1 MKTGHPAR
9 TLIAVISSI
18 STTAAILLAL
28 AFAAAPAAHAVETPE
43 FDTEIFNEC
52 VLEKIR
58 DASDTTLVREIRE
71 ACLEVAQRE
80 KLDKAES
87 TVAEEDESTTPL
99 EARIEETRATEELG
113 FVITP
118 YKPNYVIVGYNPDPN
133 EAPWTEAFPDQDIE
147 LDDAEIKFQISFMVP
162 MVRNIIGDNGDLY
175 IAYTNRS
182 FWQAFNQEESLP
194 FRETNH
200 EPEFWFQF
208 DNKWKIFGFTNRL
221 NSFGFVHQSNG
232 RNEPISRSWNR
243 LFANFIF
250 ERNNLALSIKPW
262 IIIGDKI
269 GNEDIQDYMG
279 NVELRGAYKWRQH
292 TFSLMLRN
300 NIQSGFSKG
309 TFQTDWSFP
318 IHRRLRGYVQYFNG
332 YGESLIDYNDHNNTL
347 GMGFL
352 FTDYF

>member
-1 MKTGHPAR
+1 MKTGHPAHR
-9 TLIAVISSI
+9 LFPVIRSISAALSIMLASNIAVV
-18 STTAAILLAL
+18 
-28 AFAAAPAAHAVETPE
+28 AAARAVDEVE
-43 FDTEIFNEC
+43 FDEEVFNQC
-52 VLEKIR
+52 VLERIR
-58 DASDTTLVREIRE
+58 GASDTTLVREIRS
-71 ACLEVAQRE
+71 ACLELARGE
-80 KLDKAES
+80 APAEP
-87 TVAEEDESTTPL
+87 EPLLEDGGETTPL
-99 EARIEETRATEELG
+99 EARIEETEATEQMS

-118 YKPNYVIVGYNPDPN
+118 FKPNYVMVGYNPDPN
-133 EAPWTEAFPDQDIE
+133 ETPWQEAFPDEDIS
-147 LDDAEIKFQISFMVP
+147 LDAAEIKFQISFMVP
-162 MVRNIIGDNGDLY
+162 LVRNIIKDNGHLY

-182 FWQAFNQEESLP
+182 FWQAFNEEESLP

-200 EPEFWFQF
+200 EPELWFQF
-208 DNKWKIFGFTNRL
+208 DNQWKIFGLTNRL
-221 NSFGFVHQSNG
+221 NSFGLVHQSNG

-250 ERNNLALSIKPW
+250 ERNNMALSIKPW
-262 IIIGDKI
+262 IIVGDKI

-300 NIQSGFSKG
+300 NLQSGFSKG

-332 YGESLIDYNDHNNTL
+332 YGESLIDYNVHTNTF
-347 GMGFL
+347 GMGFQ

>member
-1 MKTGHPAR
+1 MKTGYPAR
-9 TLIAVISSI
+9 RLVSVIRSI
-18 STTAAILLAL
+18 STALSIMLAL
-28 AFAAAPAAHAVETPE
+28 TIAGVPAAHAVEE
-43 FDTEIFNEC
+43 VGFDEDEFNEC
-52 VLEKIR
+52 VLERIR
-58 DASDTTLVREIRE
+58 DASDATLVREIRD
-71 ACLEVAQRE
+71 ACLEEAQTKTSDPSE
-80 KLDKAES
+80 P
-87 TVAEEDESTTPL
+87 TEEEGETTPL
-99 EARIEETRATEELG
+99 QARIEETAATEKMS

-118 YKPNYVIVGYNPDPN
+118 YKPNYVMVGYNPDPN
-133 EAPWTEAFPDQDIE
+133 ETPWQEAFPEEDIS
-147 LDDAEIKFQISFMVP
+147 LDAAEIKFQISFMVP
-162 MVRNIIGDNGDLY
+162 LVRNIIKDNGHLY

-182 FWQAFNQEESLP
+182 FWQAFNEEESLP

-200 EPEFWFQF
+200 EPELWFQF
-208 DNKWKIFGFTNRL
+208 DNKWKVFGFTNRL

-250 ERNNLALSIKPW
+250 ERNNIALSIKPW
-262 IIIGDKI
+262 IIVGDKI

-292 TFSLMLRN
+292 TFSLLLRN

-318 IHRRLRGYVQYFNG
+318 LWGRIRGYMQYFNG
-332 YGESLIDYNDHNNTL
+332 YGESMIDYNVHTNTL
-347 GMGFL
+347 GMGFQ

>member
-1 MKTGHPAR
+1 MTTERLADKLTSR
-9 TLIAVISSI
+9 NVCVRQILVFVLVLFTAVI
-18 STTAAILLAL
+18 
-28 AFAAAPAAHAVETPE
+28 PAAYAVQEPDIDE
-43 FDTEIFNEC
+43 DVFNDC
-52 VLEKIR
+52 VLERIR
-58 DASDTTLVREIRE
+58 DASDTMLVREIRD
-71 ACLEVAQRE
+71 ACLEVARE
-80 KLDKAES
+80 ATAGQLEPAG
-87 TVAEEDESTTPL
+87 AEEEATPL
-99 EARIEETRATEELG
+99 EARIQETKATEEMG

-118 YKPNYVIVGYNPDPN
+118 YKPNYVLVGYNPDPN
-133 EAPWTEAFPDQDIE
+133 EAPWQEAFPDEDIE
-147 LDDAEIKFQISFMVP
+147 LDAAEIKFQISFMVP
-162 MVRNIIGDNGDLY
+162 IVRNIIKDNGHMY

-200 EPEFWFQF
+200 EPELWFQF
-208 DNKWKIFGFTNRL
+208 ENKWKILGFTNRL

-243 LFANFIF
+243 LFATFIF
-250 ERNNLALSIKPW
+250 ERKNVALSIKPW
-262 IIIGDKI
+262 IIVGDKI

-292 TFSLMLRN
+292 TFSLLLRN

-318 IHRRLRGYVQYFNG
+318 LYGRIRGYVQYFNG
-332 YGESLIDYNDHNNTL
+332 YGESMIDYNVHTNTL
-347 GMGFL
+347 GLGFQ

>member
-1 MKTGHPAR
+1 MAKVTSSPRFASKTALLSMGLLLGVMLGTMVTRSAY
-9 TLIAVISSI
+9 
-18 STTAAILLAL
+18 AIEE
-28 AFAAAPAAHAVETPE
+28 PD
-43 FDTEIFNEC
+43 FDEDVFNDC
-52 VLEKIR
+52 VLER
-58 DASDTTLVREIRE
+58 FGDASDTMLVREIRD
-71 ACLEVAQRE
+71 ACLEVARE
-80 KLDKAES
+80 ATEGQLEPAG
-87 TVAEEDESTTPL
+87 AEEEATPL
-99 EARIEETRATEELG
+99 EARIQETKATEEMG

-118 YKPNYVIVGYNPDPN
+118 YKPNYVLVGYNPDPN
-133 EAPWTEAFPDQDIE
+133 ETPWQEAFPDEDIE
-147 LDDAEIKFQISFMVP
+147 LDAAEIKFQISFMVP
-162 MVRNIIGDNGDLY
+162 IVRNIIKDNGHMY

-200 EPEFWFQF
+200 EPELWFQF
-208 DNKWKIFGFTNRL
+208 ENKWKILGFTNRL

-250 ERNNLALSIKPW
+250 ERNNIALSIKPW

-279 NVELRGAYKWRQH
+279 NVEIRGAYKWRQN
-292 TFSLMLRN
+292 TFSLLLRN
-300 NIQSGFSKG
+300 NLQSGFSKG

-318 IHRRLRGYVQYFNG
+318 IHKRLRGYVQYFNG
-332 YGESLIDYNDHNNTL
+332 YGESLIDYNVHTNTL
-347 GMGFL
+347 GLGLL